1 MDANDIT
8 LAQALKLEELGD
20 HAGAETVYRR
30 LLAGD
35 PSNAELLNGRAAALI
50 NLGEYA
56 GAEADLTKAISLAP
70 HVAAAHVNLAIVCFM
85 LGRMT
90 RAYESAARAFELAP
104 DRRDFRDAWQ
114 ALKSQPF
121 FGVGLALQGTHAPE
135 RQVFMSA
142 AVDLLK
148 DAAPQ
153 LAILEIGSYMGSSLL
168 TWANAVGRLHGGA
181 ATVVCVDP
189 WGLGDTAPQY
199 EDAMA
204 KALVSNQAYEVF
216 LHNAS
221 LVSERVTVRHIR
233 DLSKGAL
240 PSLRDRTFDIVYIDG
255 CHYYREA
262 LFDIVEGRRLLKD
275 GGILCG
281 DDLELQAGECDLEN
295 ARRHVGEDFIRDPR
309 SGHDFH
315 PGVTL
320 AVHDSLGQ
328 VSSFSGFWAMRKEGK
343 AFSRVSFANARG
355 VPPPHWPA
363 QSIDQIKRYFG
374 ASSELGRLVD

>member
-8 LAQALKLEELGD
+8 LGQALKLEEQGD
-20 HAGAETVYRR
+20 HAGAETAYCR
-30 LLAGD
+30 LLASD
-35 PSNAELLNGRAAALI
+35 PSNAELLNGHAAALI

-70 HVAAAHVNLAIVCFM
+70 HVAAAHVNLAIVYFM

-90 RAYESAARAFELAP
+90 RASESAARAFELAP

-114 ALKSQPF
+114 ALKSLPF
-121 FGVGLALQGTHAPE
+121 FGAAGGIQGSHAPE

-142 AVDLLK
+142 VVDLLK

-153 LAILEIGSYMGSSLL
+153 LAILEIGSYMGASLL
-168 TWANAVGRLHGGA
+168 TWGNAIERLHGGT

-199 EDAMA
+199 ADEMA
-204 KALVSNQAYEVF
+204 AALTSNQAYEIF

-221 LVSERVTVRHIR
+221 LMPERVAVRHIR
-233 DLSKGAL
+233 DLSENAL
-240 PSLRDRTFDIVYIDG
+240 PPLRDGTFDIVYIDG
-255 CHYYREA
+255 CHYFREA
-262 LFDIVEGRRLLKD
+262 LFDLLEGRRLVKD
-275 GGILCG
+275 GGVLCG
-281 DDLELQAGECDLEN
+281 DDLELQARECDLEN
-295 ARRHVGEDFIRDPR
+295 ARRHAREDYIRDPG
-309 SGHDFH
+309 SGRYFH

-320 AVHDSLGQ
+320 AVHESFGQ
-328 VSSFSGFWAMRKEGK
+328 VSSFSGFWAMRREGK
-343 AFSRVSFANARG
+343 AFARVSLANARG

-363 QSIDQIKRYFG
+363 QSLDRIKSYFS